1 MIRGMLLTDDKPLYL
16 TARITGGHGFSSEV
30 TDTPTWAPP
39 TKIAAKYLAPYL
51 AVQDQEVA
59 ASGERSAVA

>member
-1 MIRGMLLTDDKPLYL
+1 MIRGILLTDDKPLYL
-16 TARITGGHGFSSEV
+16 TARITGEHGFSSEV
-30 TDTPTWAPP
+30 TATPTWAPP